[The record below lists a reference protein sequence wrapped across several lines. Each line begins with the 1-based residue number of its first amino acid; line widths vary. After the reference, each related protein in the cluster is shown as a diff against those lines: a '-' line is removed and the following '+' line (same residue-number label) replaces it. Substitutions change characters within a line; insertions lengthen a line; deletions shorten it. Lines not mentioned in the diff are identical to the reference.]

1 MELLK
6 LFRRPQVPTGKS
18 GAASMLMRADVAA
31 STRSRVLV
39 PTWEQAPSCLPRELA
54 AFRPIRAAQLE
65 PSRQQALVKVFQ
77 NIPRPSELFN
87 RLLSPELAS
96 RDNSHELA
104 ELIGGDADLVERLLQ
119 DINSPAYGLKLAV
132 AGLDEAMVVL
142 GSTTVR
148 SLALQGLL
156 MRSFQSSSGERQRML
171 DVAWQAS
178 TLAAEIGLKQAKALG
193 YGDVGN
199 LLSYIL
205 LACVGRLATLT
216 AMPGR
221 LLAQIPARGY
231 LSRAATE
238 QAVFGLSAAE
248 IGRLLMHSWG
258 LPAAVVDE
266 AAEVEAVLFAPYA
279 AWEAARASRLGL
291 CYLAIRL
298 GERLAHDPG
307 NSLDDFDLLDDPD
320 AELHHVRAYLQ
331 NPGFAAVDRHL
342 AQVAF
347 RSHIDRLRLAL
358 LTPACL
364 AQPG

>member
-1 MELLK
+1 M
-6 LFRRPQVPTGKS
+6 
-18 GAASMLMRADVAA
+18 
-31 STRSRVLV
+31 
-39 PTWEQAPSCLPRELA
+39 PTWERTPSSLPRELA

-77 NIPRPSELFN
+77 NIPRPPELFS
-87 RLLSPELAS
+87 RLLCPELVS
-96 RDNSHELA
+96 RDSVAELA
-104 ELIGGDADLVERLLQ
+104 ELVSGDGVLVEQLLQ
-119 DINSPAYGLKLAV
+119 DINSPAYGLRLAV
-132 AGLDEAMVVL
+132 ADMDEAVALL
-142 GSTTVR
+142 GPTTVR
-148 SLALQGLL
+148 GLALQRLL
-156 MRSFQSSSGERQRML
+156 MRSFQSSSGERQRL
-171 DVAWQAS
+171 LEVGWQAS

-193 YGDVGN
+193 YADAGN
-199 LLSYIL
+199 LLSCIL

-221 LLAQIPARGY
+221 LLAQVPARGY
-231 LSRAATE
+231 LSRAASE

-248 IGRLLMHSWG
+248 IGRLLMHSWS

-266 AAEVEAVLFAPYA
+266 ASEVEAVLFAPYA

-347 RSHIDRLRLAL
+347 RKHIDRLRLAL
-358 LTPACL
+358 LTPACV